1 MGRIREEVMRQAD
14 EMLEAVRREVRA
26 AAADRDGRV
35 AAVEKK
41 GRDSIESCLLLIFL
55 SEASL
60 LEFWLHIQARTVFHQ
75 NMFLLNP

>member
-35 AAVEKK
+35 AAIEKK
-41 GRDSIESCLLLIFL
+41 VLDVESGHSAAKEEALRCCGRFDDDAI
-55 SEASL
+55 
-60 LEFWLHIQARTVFHQ
+60 RDDT
-75 NMFLLNP
+75 